1 MRIEPRSIK
10 SEMFLNV
17 MQTTAMTAFSH
28 MAENLLFDHRI
39 SVNSYMTMRSRKRSF
54 RRC

>member
-10 SEMFLNV
+10 VRDVLNV

-28 MAENLLFDHRI
+28 MAGNLLFDHHI